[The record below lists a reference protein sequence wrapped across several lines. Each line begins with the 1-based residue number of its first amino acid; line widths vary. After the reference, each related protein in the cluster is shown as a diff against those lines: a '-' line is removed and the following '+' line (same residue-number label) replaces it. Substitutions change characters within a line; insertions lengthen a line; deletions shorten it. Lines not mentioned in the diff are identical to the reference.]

1 MIGDVSE
8 SPVRLHLA
16 AHQRYLRVA
25 RAAAASL
32 GAANG
37 FDVEE
42 IDDLRIAVDELCSAL
57 LELGDSSGITLELA
71 DQDGAIIVRGR
82 ATAQPGAIA
91 RWSEEHFE
99 LARQILRV
107 VATEY
112 HLDEREGA
120 LCFVLCQRRDMA
132 R

>member
-1 MIGDVSE
+1 MIAAVSE
-8 SPVRLHLA
+8 SPVRLQLA

-25 RAAAASL
+25 RAAASSL

-42 IDDLRIAVDELCSAL
+42 LDDLRIAVDELCSAL
-57 LELGDSSGITLELA
+57 LELGDTSGITLEIA
-71 DQDGAIIVRGR
+71 DHEGTIVVRGR
-82 ATAQPGAIA
+82 AAAEAGSLA
-91 RWSEEHFE
+91 RWNDEHFG

-112 HLDEREGA
+112 HLEEREGQ
-120 LCFVLCQRRDMA
+120 LCFVLRQEHRP
-132 R
+132 